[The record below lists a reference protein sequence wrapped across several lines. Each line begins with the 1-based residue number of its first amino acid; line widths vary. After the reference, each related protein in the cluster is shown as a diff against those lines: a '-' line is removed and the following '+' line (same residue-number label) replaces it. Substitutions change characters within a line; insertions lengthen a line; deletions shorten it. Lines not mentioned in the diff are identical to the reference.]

1 MDDLK
6 KVLFT
11 YGMSNDRMLIIT
23 DAPAKDLETFCYKYN
38 EDLENNINNYFNDFK
53 KEFYVKILGDSEVDI
68 FLNDLVD
75 IIGYDLTFDLADYI
89 KENYI

>member
-11 YGMSNDRMLIIT
+11 YGMSSDCMLIIT
-23 DAPAKDLETFCYKYN
+23 DAPAEAIKKFCYKYN
-38 EDLENNINNYFNDFK
+38 EDLENNINNYFNDLK
-53 KEFYVKILGDSEVDI
+53 KEFYVKILVDSEVDI

-75 IIGYDLTFDLADYI
+75 IIGYDLTFELADYI
-89 KENYI
+89 KEDL